1 MFVNNNPANRKK
13 CDCQNLPDRFR
24 WCIINIIE
32 QQFSMQQEHRH
43 RTTVFFLCQNENV
56 SRSHFQMTD
65 VATRS
70 CQHHRSPSDRYKN
83 RINDPIPWINFR
95 PNLAFHLIEYDE
107 LNRLSSIRSGV
118 MVRKRLCTLAQNFLF
133 NIYRF
138 ADNLRLIEE
147 SSFTFLYITESRAV
161 IQITGSFFPIT
172 LILK

>member
-1 MFVNNNPANRKK
+1 MMHH
-13 CDCQNLPDRFR
+13 QHH
-24 WCIINIIE
+24 W
-32 QQFSMQQEHRH
+32 
-43 RTTVFFLCQNENV
+43 TTVFDAAGASSSNNSFLSLRKWKCVNA
-56 SRSHFQMTD
+56 RSHFQMTD

-83 RINDPIPWINFR
+83 RINAPIPWINFR

-107 LNRLSSIRSGV
+107 LNRLPSIRSGV
-118 MVRKRLCTLAQNFLF
+118 MVRKRLCTLAQNFRF

-138 ADNLRLIEE
+138 ADNLRLMEE